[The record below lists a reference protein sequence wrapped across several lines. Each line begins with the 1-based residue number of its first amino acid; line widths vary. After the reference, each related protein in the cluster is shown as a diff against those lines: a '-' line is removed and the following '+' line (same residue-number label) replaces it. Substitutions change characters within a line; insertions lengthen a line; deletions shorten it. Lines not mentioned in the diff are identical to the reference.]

1 MITSEW
7 WCHQNYINERCNKK
21 DWIFEGLEAC
31 FMIFTVACLSQ
42 WMKLLM
48 VLIFTFYWCSSS
60 NWKCFW
66 FVPKCRW
73 EQRRGE
79 RMQMPI
85 FSQQSW
91 HGKDA
96 FQFSSYSLV
105 FLWWAIST
113 KLLGKAW
120 KKVASGLFTI
130 LVKESEKSKSR
141 PKNRKL
147 LFKKMEKK
155 SILKVL

>member
-1 MITSEW
+1 MCQKTWMLVSPRRRKRVHDYVRVW
-7 WCHQNYINERCNKK
+7 WCNQNYINERCNKK

-48 VLIFTFYWCSSS
+48 ALIFTFYWCSSS

-120 KKVASGLFTI
+120 KKVTLLLLLLLDCSLF
-130 LVKESEKSKSR
+130 S
-141 PKNRKL
+141 
-147 LFKKMEKK
+147 
-155 SILKVL
+155 